1 MTTARA
7 AFALDRPTIR
17 TRSQRP
23 ELRPQKQRRGP
34 MNTPQILSV
43 GVLASMMLLFIW
55 GKFRYDLVAV
65 IALLAALAVGVV
77 KPKDAFG
84 GFSDDIV
91 IIVGSALVLSG
102 AVQRSGVIERAMQ
115 VLQRRVTRIRSQL
128 LLLCASVG
136 FASALVKNIGALAMM
151 MPVAFQMSKRSNTAP
166 AVFLMPMAFA
176 SLLGGLITLIGTSPN
191 IIVSRVREEMT
202 GHPFGMFDYA
212 PVGLGLTLVGLIFL
226 RFGYR
231 LLPRDRRAM
240 PTLGEAM
247 DIQDYVTEAEIP
259 AGSPAVDEMVA
270 EFRER
275 HDHEVTVTAILRAGI
290 RSTPFPD
297 TTLMPEDL
305 LILSGAPDALE
316 RVIAIDGLTLEGQDR
331 GRPEGATG
339 EVGVLEAV
347 IGTDSP
353 LSGRT
358 AGRLGLHERFGVNLI
373 AVSRQGERL
382 ARRLGEI
389 MLKPGDVIVLQG
401 PLELLFERL
410 SELGC
415 LPLAERTLRLGS
427 ARKGLL
433 PLAILAAAMVATATG
448 YVPVAIAFFAAAGLT
463 VLLGALPV
471 REVYNHVEWPIL
483 VMLGALIPV
492 SDSLRT
498 TGVTTL
504 IGDWLGQ
511 VAATLPP
518 WGAVALILAAAMA
531 VTPFLNNAATVLV
544 MAPIAATFAGQ
555 LGYRPEAFLMATAV
569 GAGCDFLTPI
579 GHQCNTLVMGPGGYR
594 FGDYARLGAPLS
606 LLVLAVGTPLILWS
620 WPVH

>member
-1 MTTARA
+1 MT
-7 AFALDRPTIR
+7 L
-17 TRSQRP
+17 
-23 ELRPQKQRRGP
+23 
-34 MNTPQILSV
+34 PQILSV
-43 GVLASMMLLFIW
+43 AVLAGMMLLFVW
-55 GKFRYDLVAV
+55 GRFRYDLVA
-65 IALLAALAVGVV
+65 IMALLAALATGIVD
-77 KPKDAFG
+77 PKHAFS

-102 AVQRSGVIERAMQ
+102 AVQRSGVIEGVMLL
-115 VLQRRVTRIRSQL
+115 LQRRVRRIRSQL

-151 MPVAFQMSKRSNTAP
+151 MPVAFQMAKRSNATP

-202 GHPFGMFDYA
+202 GEPFKMFDYA

-226 RFGYR
+226 RFAYR
-231 LLPRDRRAM
+231 LLPRGRRAT

-259 AGSPAVDEMVA
+259 AGSPAIDETVA
-270 EFRER
+270 AFRAR

-297 TTLMPEDL
+297 TTLKPEDL
-305 LILSGAPDALE
+305 LILAGAPDALE
-316 RVIAIDGLTLEGQDR
+316 RVIAADGLELEGQHRDK
-331 GRPEGATG
+331 PEGSG
-339 EVGVLEAV
+339 RDVGVLEAV

-353 LSGRT
+353 LIGRT

-382 ARRLGEI
+382 ATRLGDIE
-389 MLKPGDVIVLQG
+389 LSAGDVIVLQG

-410 SELGC
+410 GELGC

-433 PLAILAAAMVATATG
+433 PLAILAVAMFATATG
-448 YVPVAIAFFAAAGLT
+448 YVPVAVAFFAAAGLT
-463 VLLGALPV
+463 VLSGALPV
-471 REVYNHVEWPIL
+471 REAYDHIEWPIL
-483 VMLGALIPV
+483 IMLGALIPV
-492 SDSLRT
+492 SDTLRT
-498 TGVTTL
+498 TGTTEL
-504 IGDWLGQ
+504 IGDGLSHF
-511 VAATLPP
+511 AATLPP

-544 MAPIAATFAGQ
+544 MAPIAATFATG

-579 GHQCNTLVMGPGGYR
+579 GHQCNTLVMGPGGYK

-606 LLVLAVGTPLILWS
+606 LLVLVVGTPLILWT